1 MRPPVRAPPPLAAL
15 LDALRD
21 RAEGTHAQE
30 CADAALNFP
39 AHLDISDCSFA
50 DDDFVTHRVEP
61 QVRAG
66 PDLAGPDASRL
77 RGATRIHQTV
87 RPILSDEEI
96 GALRAEASA
105 AISSGLQSNFTYTQE
120 NKLGEVHTADL
131 PVAREW
137 LTRRLHDTLYPM
149 LSERYDLD
157 PTKLRVFDSLI
168 INYDASRGA
177 VRQPVHR
184 DASLLSINVAL
195 SSCSDYDGGGTY
207 FEGLRRRAPHTRDP
221 PPPHEAQ
228 KHTDRRDSR

>member
-1 MRPPVRAPPPLAAL
+1 MLQLSPSFALLGFMAPPYSRTPLRLPVRAPPPSAGL

-21 RAEGTHAQE
+21 RAETTHAQE

-39 AHLDISDCSFA
+39 AHSDISDCSFA

-77 RGATRIHQTV
+77 RGATHIHQTV

-177 VRQPVHR
+177 VRQVLPSAER
-184 DASLLSINVAL
+184 LTLGTWRLAL
-195 SSCSDYDGGGTY
+195 GA
-207 FEGLRRRAPHTRDP
+207 LRSALIISYPCM
-221 PPPHEAQ
+221 
-228 KHTDRRDSR
+228 